1 MKEVKTDNWN
11 SRKNVKK
18 KNSKILRILNAQ
30 KGYKNSVKIKI
41 KN

>member
-1 MKEVKTDNWN
+1 MKDVKTDNWN
-11 SRKNVKK
+11 SRKKCE